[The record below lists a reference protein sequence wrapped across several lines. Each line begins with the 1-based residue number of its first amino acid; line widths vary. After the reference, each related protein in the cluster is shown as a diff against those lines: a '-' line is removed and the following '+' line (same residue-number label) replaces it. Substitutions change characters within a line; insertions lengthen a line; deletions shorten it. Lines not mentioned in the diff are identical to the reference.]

1 MTITDSNQ
9 TAISGTV
16 VPVLLRDVK
25 VAAGFRASLFAA
37 AARDGVGV
45 EEFAIRAAAEK
56 LKAAGA
62 PFDGVFAAG
71 DITSK
76 NAPDPFSGSDHRVAL
91 EIGGGFVTE
100 AEKTAFEA
108 AKPKG
113 FTNFTWAVDLMRA
126 AVRARVSR

>member
-25 VAAGFRASLFAA
+25 VTVGFRASLFAA

-45 EEFAIRAAAEK
+45 EEFAVRAAAEK

-62 PFDGVFAAG
+62 PFDGVFRPGDLTSEAG
-71 DITSK
+71 P
-76 NAPDPFSGSDHRVAL
+76 NPFVGSDRRVAL

-100 AEKTAFEA
+100 AEDAEFQRIKPAGKTYFEFA
-108 AKPKG
+108 IS
-113 FTNFTWAVDLMRA
+113 LMRD
-126 AVRARVSR
+126 AVLARSAR